1 MRRHLLIWILSFTFI
16 TTFIHVSDA
25 LAKRKVKLEEGTLVI
40 LRTTEPINP
49 QVLGVGDI
57 VKLEVAQDV
66 VVDGVV
72 VIKAGTPALGEIVIA
87 EKEGYIG
94 KAGKINIAV
103 SSTKA
108 VDGQK
113 VPLRGHLRREG
124 ESKQVESIA
133 ISVVLCPL
141 GLLMKGE
148 AAQIPS
154 GSQMKAYVDNTIMV
168 EVE

>member
-1 MRRHLLIWILSFTFI
+1 MRRHVIVWFLIFLSSGLFQLP
-16 TTFIHVSDA
+16 DA
-25 LAKRKVKLEEGTLVI
+25 VAQRKVKLEDGTLVI
-40 LRTTEPINP
+40 LRTVETIDPR
-49 QVLGVGDI
+49 VVGVGDI
-57 VKLEVAQDV
+57 VKLEVAKDV

-72 VIKAGTPALGEIVIA
+72 VIKAGIPAMAEIVAA

-103 SSTKA
+103 YSTKA

-124 ESKQVESIA
+124 ESKQIESIA
-133 ISVVLCPL
+133 IGAVLCPL
-141 GLLMKGE
+141 ALLMKGE
-148 AAQIPS
+148 QANIPA
-154 GSQMKAYVDNTIMV
+154 GSQMRAYVDNTIMV